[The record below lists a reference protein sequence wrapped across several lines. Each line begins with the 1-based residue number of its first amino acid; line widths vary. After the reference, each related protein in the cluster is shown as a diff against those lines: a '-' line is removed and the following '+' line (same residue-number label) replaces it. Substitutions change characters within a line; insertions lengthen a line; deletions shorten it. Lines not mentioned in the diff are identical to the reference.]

1 MKTKGNNYYSIK
13 YRKKKDLPLLATKLI
28 KKIPDVV
35 MLKKNMNDFWKKIKQ
50 LLKPSEK
57 ITQQSKNIENLD
69 IIDIKLFT
77 TEVSKTSSKLSET
90 MKHV

>member
-1 MKTKGNNYYSIK
+1 MI
-13 YRKKKDLPLLATKLI
+13 
-28 KKIPDVV
+28 
-35 MLKKNMNDFWKKIKQ
+35 FEKKIKQ
-50 LLKPSEK
+50 LLKPSK
-57 ITQQSKNIENLD
+57 TITQQSKNIENLD